1 MTCMTE
7 TTDLMTIGQFSS
19 LSRLSVRMLRHY
31 DLHGVLVPAHV
42 EPASGYR
49 RYAAGQLQDAA
60 DIRNLRD
67 IGFGVSAIGILLAA
81 RHTPE
86 WTNALRL
93 QRETLLEE
101 QHAAQGRV
109 SLINRLLEQGEATMS
124 ITVSRTTVP
133 AMTLASLRGTVPT
146 YADEGQLWGRMMP
159 ALSAQSIT
167 PIGPCGVI
175 EHDDQYTERDV
186 DLSIFVPVAP
196 GTRVD
201 APLEIVELPERD
213 CLVAR
218 VVGPYDQ
225 ITAAHDLINRRIADD
240 GLRVRSDDTVAARAF
255 NIYLN
260 TPAEV
265 SADQLV
271 TEVYEPLT

>member
-1 MTCMTE
+1 MTE

-31 DLHGVLVPAHV
+31 DLHGVLVPEHV
-42 EPASGYR
+42 DPASGYR
-49 RYAAGQLQDAA
+49 RYSPQQLRDAA

-81 RHTPE
+81 RNTPA
-86 WTNALRL
+86 WTNALRV
-93 QRETLLEE
+93 QRESLLEE

-109 SLINRLLEQGEATMS
+109 SLINRLLDQGEATMS

-133 AMTLASLRGTVPT
+133 AMTLVCLRGTVPT
-146 YADEGQLWGRMMP
+146 YSDEGQLWARMMP
-159 ALSAQSIT
+159 ALGTQSIT
-167 PIGPCGVI
+167 PLGPCGVI
-175 EHDDQYTERDV
+175 EHDAQFTERDV

-196 GTRVD
+196 GTAVET
-201 APLEIVELPERD
+201 PLEVVDLPERD

-225 ITAAHDLINRRIADD
+225 ITAAHDLINARIATE
-240 GLRVRSDDTVAARAF
+240 GLRVRSDDSVAARAF

-260 TPAEV
+260 TPDEV
-265 SADQLV
+265 SAESLV
-271 TEVYEPLT
+271 TEVYEPLA

>member
-1 MTCMTE
+1 MACMAE

-31 DLHGVLVPAHV
+31 DLHAVLVPEHV
-42 EPASGYR
+42 DPVSGYR
-49 RYAAGQLQDAA
+49 RYAARQLRDAA

-67 IGFGVSAIGILLAA
+67 IGFGVSTIGILLAA
-81 RHTPE
+81 RNTPE

-109 SLINRLLEQGEATMS
+109 SLVNRLLDQGEAPMS

-133 AMTLASLRGTVPT
+133 PMTLACLRGTVPT
-146 YADEGQLWGRMMP
+146 YSDEGRLWERMMP
-159 ALSAQSIT
+159 ALGAQSIT
-167 PIGPCGVI
+167 PTGPCGVI
-175 EHDDQYTERDV
+175 EHDAQYTERDV

-196 GTRVD
+196 GTTVD
-201 APLEIVELPERD
+201 APLEIVDLPARD

-225 ITAAHDLINRRIADD
+225 ITAAHDLINARIAEE
-240 GLRVRSDDTVAARAF
+240 GLRVRSDDTLAARAF
-255 NIYLN
+255 NLYLN
-260 TPAEV
+260 TPDQV
-265 SADQLV
+265 SAEELV
-271 TEVYEPLT
+271 TEVYEPLA

>member
-1 MTCMTE
+1 MAE

-31 DLHGVLVPAHV
+31 DLHGVLVPADV
-42 EPASGYR
+42 DRVSGYR
-49 RYAAGQLQDAA
+49 RYAARQLQDAA

-67 IGFGVSAIGILLAA
+67 VGFGVSAIGILLAA
-81 RHTPE
+81 RDTPE
-86 WTNALRL
+86 WTTALRL
-93 QRETLLEE
+93 QRESLLEE
-101 QHAAQGRV
+101 QRAAQGRV
-109 SLINRLLEQGEATMS
+109 SLINRLLDHGGTSMS

-133 AMTLASLRGTVPT
+133 AMTLACLRGTVPT
-146 YADEGQLWGRMMP
+146 YADEGQLWERMMP
-159 ALSAQSIT
+159 ALGAQSIA
-167 PIGPCGVI
+167 PLGPCGVI

-196 GTRVD
+196 GTRVE
-201 APLEIVELPERD
+201 APLEVVELPARD

-225 ITAAHDLINRRIADD
+225 ITAAHDLINQRIAAD
-240 GLRVRSDDTVAARAF
+240 GLRPRSDDALAARAF

-260 TPAEV
+260 TPAEGGP
-265 SADQLV
+265 AELI
-271 TEVYEPLT
+271 TEVYEPLA